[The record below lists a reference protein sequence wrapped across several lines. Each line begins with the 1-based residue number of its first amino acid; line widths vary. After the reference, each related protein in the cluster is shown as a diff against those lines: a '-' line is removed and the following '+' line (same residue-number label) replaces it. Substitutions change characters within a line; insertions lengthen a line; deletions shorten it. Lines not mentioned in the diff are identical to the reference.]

1 MKQLC
6 TLHDAVPDKGGYM
19 KQLCTLHDAV
29 PDKGGY
35 MEQPKLNKTMDTY
48 TTPIRYTANK
58 RTTRIQGHH
67 FLN

>member
-1 MKQLC
+1 
-6 TLHDAVPDKGGYM
+6 M

-58 RTTRIQGHH
+58 RMTRIQGHH